1 MTRGRRTPVCIRQR
15 VCLAS
20 SDLLHV
26 HLALAGTHLNDCY
39 YRYSRCSI
47 ILQRNKLSTDGV
59 QYKALDGVF
68 ANLWWDLAVDQYTF
82 YWDLLNHKSE
92 ESSQWQAIS
101 TFARGIAGGN
111 GISRAA
117 YIYDNVNLPEV
128 QQWSQ
133 TVCNLFLLARDL
145 QALLK

>member
-1 MTRGRRTPVCIRQR
+1 MSTSLPDELR
-15 VCLAS
+15 LAPHAPS
-20 SDLLHV
+20 PGWHTLQLRLLS
-26 HLALAGTHLNDCY
+26 LLIISL
-39 YRYSRCSI
+39 CSAN
-47 ILQRNKLSTDGV
+47 LQRNKLSTDGV

-68 ANLWWDLAVDQYTF
+68 ANLRWDLAVNQYTF

-128 QQWSQ
+128 QQSSW
-133 TVCNLFLLARDL
+133 TVCSCL
-145 QALLK
+145 QTILKV